1 MGCIVF
7 TALAQGLLTDRYLN
21 GVPADS
27 RAAQGKSLE
36 PSSIEQNLDR
46 IKALHQIAADR
57 GQSLAQLALA
67 WVLRDSRVTSALI
80 GASSV
85 KQLEDN
91 VGAVRRLDLGD
102 DELAV
107 IDQYAV
113 ESGVDLWADAREAT
127 G

>member
-1 MGCIVF
+1 M
-7 TALAQGLLTDRYLN
+7 AQGLLTDRYLD

-27 RAAQGKSLE
+27 RAAQNKSLD
-36 PSSIEQNLDR
+36 PSSIEENLPR
-46 IKALHQIAADR
+46 IKALNQIAADR

-85 KQLEDN
+85 KQLDDN
-91 VGAVRRLDLGD
+91 VRAVRRLELSA
-102 DELAV
+102 DELAA
-107 IDQYAV
+107 IDAHAV